1 MRFLFNKTENSTA
14 IKCYHVLFESFI
26 GVFVFSIFFCVF
38 MIYFFM
44 DMETSYL
51 VAFIKKSISYYK
63 IISVPQNYKLPHVVS
78 TNTQQ
83 INKKNNSTNKTWLI
97 IFIVFIIII
106 LILII
111 IPLLLGIIR
120 VNQLDIKYIS
130 LSLLIHFI
138 ILIGVELIFLYCIL
152 PYFNPLKLYKVFEQ
166 KLEHKNVNRQ

>member
-1 MRFLFNKTENSTA
+1 MQFLFNRTENTTV
-14 IKCYHVLFESFI
+14 IKYYHVLIESFI
-26 GVFVFSIFFCVF
+26 GLFAFSIFFYVF

-63 IISVPQNYKLPHVVS
+63 IISVPQNYKLPKYTS
-78 TNTQQ
+78 TDTTNLDEY
-83 INKKNNSTNKTWLI
+83 NNSYDKKFLI
-97 IFIVFIIII
+97 IVAVFISII
-106 LILII
+106 LSLII

-120 VNQLDIKYIS
+120 IKQLDITYIS

-152 PYFNPLKLYKVFEQ
+152 PYFNPLKLYKLFDEQ
-166 KLEHKNVNRQ
+166 LEHKYTK

>member
-14 IKCYHVLFESFI
+14 IKCYHVLIESFI

-97 IFIVFIIII
+97 IFIVFII
-106 LILII
+106 LPYTCNKNEPFRNLVII
-111 IPLLLGIIR
+111 IHGINR
-120 VNQLDIKYIS
+120 VYI
-130 LSLLIHFI
+130 LHFHFASKTNKFSANI
-138 ILIGVELIFLYCIL
+138 VQHFDVFGYD
-152 PYFNPLKLYKVFEQ
+152 KLTTRSKHSVSFS
-166 KLEHKNVNRQ
+166 

>member
-14 IKCYHVLFESFI
+14 IKCYHVLIESFI
-26 GVFVFSIFFCVF
+26 GVFVFSIFFYVF

-83 INKKNNSTNKTWLI
+83 INEQNNSTNKTCLI
-97 IFIVFIIII
+97 IFVVFIIII

-138 ILIGVELIFLYCIL
+138 ILIGVELIFLYFIL

-166 KLEHKNVNRQ
+166 KLEHKNVIRQ